1 LTGGG
6 GREGG
11 VTFVFVSGKLIFFP
25 ASLPMSNASGD
36 GSGTICGA
44 GGAFAGEAIL
54 KPLGGGSRGTGVED
68 FDGDLFM
75 IAVEGGG
82 DKVLRVADIPV

>member
-1 LTGGG
+1 M
-6 GREGG
+6 
-11 VTFVFVSGKLIFFP
+11 SGKLIFFP
-25 ASLPMSNASGD
+25 ASLSMSNASGD

-54 KPLGGGSRGTGVED
+54 KPLGGGSRGTGVGD
-68 FDGDLFM
+68 FDGDLFT
-75 IAVEGGG
+75 IAAGRGGG